1 MGKQIPQRQCIGCRQ
16 MYDKKEL
23 IRVVRTPEGQ
33 ICIDGSG
40 KQNGRGAYLCKKM
53 ECLDT
58 ALKNHGLER
67 SLKTKV
73 SSELYEELRKEME
86 TIIG

>member
-1 MGKQIPQRQCIGCRQ
+1 MSKQIPQRLCIGCRQ
-16 MYDKKEL
+16 MRDKKDL
-23 IRVVRTPEGQ
+23 IRVVRTPEQ
-33 ICIDGSG
+33 EIRIDSTG
-40 KQNGRGAYLCKKM
+40 KQNGRGAYLCRRM
-53 ECLDT
+53 ECLDE

>member
-1 MGKQIPQRQCIGCRQ
+1 MSKQIPQRLCTGCRR
-16 MYDKKEL
+16 MHDKKEL

-40 KQNGRGAYLCKKM
+40 KQNGRGAYICRNL
-53 ECLDT
+53 ECLEA

-73 SSELYEELRKEME
+73 SPDIYGELRKEME

>member
-1 MGKQIPQRQCIGCRQ
+1 MSKQIPQRLCTGCRQ
-16 MYDKKEL
+16 MHDKKEL

-40 KQNGRGAYLCKKM
+40 KLNGRGAYICRNL
-53 ECLDT
+53 ECLEA

-73 SSELYEELRKEME
+73 SSDIYGELRKEME